1 MTGRARNSTLDHE
14 ARWEEAQSILDEA
27 PTESAAERLRRSR
40 RNRWLLIV
48 AFVLLGL
55 ALAVLLALFVF
66 DPLIDNERSE
76 EDAPTWRAV
85 TGFSLSGLGLLL
97 MVVALVIQF
106 RGLRR
111 VRAWGSPLHV
121 LTFRQRRELLGQVRG
136 RGPDVHE
143 RIPLARHLAE
153 VLLTQ
158 RLGLPVMA
166 GLVVNFVGLWIV
178 DQETYRLVFIAVLVA
193 VLIGS
198 SSAFRRESRRARRYL
213 DAHPAPPSESLT

>member
-1 MTGRARNSTLDHE
+1 MDDE
-14 ARWEEAQSILDEA
+14 ARWAEAQSILDRT
-27 PTESAAERLRRSR
+27 PTESAELRLRRSR

-55 ALAVLLALFVF
+55 AVAVLLALFVF
-66 DPLIDNERSE
+66 DPLTEGNRSE

-85 TGFSLSGLGLLL
+85 TGFSLSGLGLLF

-121 LTFRQRRELLGQVRG
+121 LTFRQRRELLAQVRG
-136 RGPDVHE
+136 RGPDVQE

-153 VLLTQ
+153 VLLIQ
-158 RLGLPVMA
+158 RLSLPVMA

-178 DQETYRLVFIAVLVA
+178 DQETYRLVFIVVLVA
-193 VLIGS
+193 ALVGS
-198 SSAFRRESRRARRYL
+198 GLAFRRESRRARRYL
-213 DAHPAPPSESLT
+213 AEHPDDGPGA